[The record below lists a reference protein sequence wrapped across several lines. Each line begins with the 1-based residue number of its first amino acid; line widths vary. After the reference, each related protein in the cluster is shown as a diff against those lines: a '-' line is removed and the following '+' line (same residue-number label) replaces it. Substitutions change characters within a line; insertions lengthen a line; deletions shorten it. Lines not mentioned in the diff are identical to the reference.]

1 MDALDSFSS
10 ASARRPARAPR
21 RRRQGRRTPA
31 PSPEAQP
38 ATAHRDGPAT
48 RPAAGVRWDR
58 LGRVALLLVVA
69 GVLGLYIG
77 PLHSLWTTWHQARAA
92 QAQNTALLG
101 QNRLLRTRR
110 AALAQP
116 ATIEREAR
124 SLGMVHPGE
133 RPYVISGL
141 PGGP

>member
-1 MDALDSFSS
+1 MDAADSSS
-10 ASARRPARAPR
+10 ASRRPSVRSVR
-21 RRRQGRRTPA
+21 RRGVGSRTSTPSRGARTP
-31 PSPEAQP
+31 
-38 ATAHRDGPAT
+38 TARPTGRPTT
-48 RPAAGVRWDR
+48 RAAAGVRWDR
-58 LGRVALLLVVA
+58 LGRVALLLVIA

-92 QAQNTALLG
+92 QAQSAALLG
-101 QNRLLRTRR
+101 QNRQLRARH

-124 SLGMVHPGE
+124 ALGMVHPGE

-141 PGGP
+141 PVGP